1 MPTSTPA
8 THDRLKPALA
18 VSAFLPHL
26 ELPSA
31 TGRSV
36 QLRSPGRSSTV
47 LVRIHNARCAE
58 CLAYVQALSNAVSDF
73 TAWDGRVVV
82 LVPGTVADAEAV
94 KEGPA
99 RPFTVLADEEAQVP
113 LDGAAVVIAD
123 RYDQIY
129 HVADAGDGHA
139 LPSPGD
145 IEDWLRYI
153 ATQCPE

>member
-1 MPTSTPA
+1 MTAPTSS
-8 THDRLKPALA
+8 THDLPKPGLA
-18 VSAFLPHL
+18 VGAFLPYL
-26 ELPSA
+26 ELQSA

-47 LVRIHNARCAE
+47 LVRIHHARCAE
-58 CLAYVQALSNAVSDF
+58 CLAYLEELSRAVSDF
-73 TAWDGRVVV
+73 AAWDGRVVV
-82 LVPGTVADAEAV
+82 VVPGTMADAERA
-94 KEGPA
+94 KAGPA
-99 RPFTVLADEEAQVP
+99 RPFTVLADEEHQVP

-129 HVADAGDGHA
+129 HLAEAGEGHA
-139 LPSPGD
+139 LPSPVD

>member
-1 MPTSTPA
+1 MTAPSTP
-8 THDRLKPALA
+8 TRDLPTPTLA
-18 VSAFLPHL
+18 VGAFLPFL
-26 ELPSA
+26 ELPPA

-36 QLRSPGRSSTV
+36 QLRSPGRSATV

-58 CLAYVQALSNAVSDF
+58 CLAYVEALSKAVSDF

-94 KEGPA
+94 KAGPA
-99 RPFTVLADEEAQVP
+99 RPFTVLADEQSQVP

-129 HVADAGDGHA
+129 HVVDAGEGHA